1 MEHFL
6 NSYKMT
12 TEQEKQLRRE
22 IDHLEDQVLLLEKKN
37 ADLEGKARQA
47 DSVSQ
52 AKSDFLAMISHEIRT
67 PMNGVIGLSELL
79 LETELAP
86 RQKQFAELI
95 LSSAHNLL
103 ILINSLLDFSKIEA
117 DKLLLEIK
125 PFNLK
130 EQLAEI
136 MALYGLA
143 GKRKGLDVKLE
154 LDPGLAEC
162 YMGDAS
168 RIRQVLVNL
177 LGNAIKFTDQGTV
190 LLCVALKE
198 PEDPELIRFTLT
210 DSGPGIPEDKHDQL
224 FVAFSQIDNTSTR
237 QHGGTGLGLSICK
250 KLVELMDGTLDF
262 SSIEGLGSSFS
273 FTLRLARP
281 ETLEQKLQHDRSVQ
295 PLPESWNTNW
305 GTGFARILIVDD
317 DKTNRMVLEE
327 IFRKTD
333 ARIVTAEN
341 GEQAVQLC
349 RQQAF
354 DLILMDCRMPV
365 MDGFEATECIRKQL
379 NEVRSPGT
387 VIIALTADA
396 TLAAEKQCRQAG
408 MDGYLVK
415 PLDTTELQNVL
426 DSRVPDF
433 KLTILPKHRVMANR
447 YSARTTAMAAVD
459 LEILEK
465 LRLNIGDIK
474 PVISVFLNLLPG
486 RLKELENAV
495 GKQDSEQIEHIAH
508 TMRGSCGQ
516 FGAGSLAELF
526 SQAEDMARAN
536 NLSLMGQ
543 QYDRI
548 RRTAEE
554 VCVILKEQLD

>member
-379 NEVRSPGT
+379 NEVGSPGT

>member
-1 MEHFL
+1 
-6 NSYKMT
+6 MT

-22 IDHLEDQVLLLEKKN
+22 IDRLEDQVQLLEKKN
-37 ADLEGKARQA
+37 ADLAGKARQA

-86 RQKQFAELI
+86 RQKHFAELI

-103 ILINSLLDFSKIEA
+103 TLINSLLDFSKIEA

-154 LDPGLAEC
+154 LDPGLAER
-162 YMGDAS
+162 YLGDAF

-177 LGNAIKFTDQGTV
+177 LGNAVKFTDHGTV
-190 LLCVALKE
+190 LLSVTLKE
-198 PEDPELIRFTLT
+198 PENPDLIRFTLT

-250 KLVELMDGTLDF
+250 KLVELMDGTLGF
-262 SSIEGLGSSFS
+262 SSSEGQGSTFS

-281 ETLEQKLQHDRSVQ
+281 ETLEQKLQQDQSVQ
-295 PLPESWNTNW
+295 PLPGCCNTNG

-327 IFRKTD
+327 IFRKTN

-341 GEQAVQLC
+341 GDQAVQLC

-365 MDGFEATECIRKQL
+365 MDGFEATERIRKQQ
-379 NEVRSPGT
+379 NKVGSPGT
-387 VIIALTADA
+387 VIIALTADV
-396 TLAAEKQCRQAG
+396 TPAAETQCRQAG

-415 PLDTTELQNVL
+415 PLDTNKLQNVL
-426 DSRVPDF
+426 DSRVPDL
-433 KLTILPKHRVMANR
+433 KLKVLSKHGAMTNR
-447 YSARTTAMAAVD
+447 YYARTTAMGAID
-459 LEILEK
+459 LEKLEK
-465 LRLNIGDIK
+465 LRQNIGDIK

-486 RLKELENAV
+486 RLKELEKAV
-495 GKQDSEQIEHIAH
+495 DKQDSEEIEHVAH
-508 TMRGSCGQ
+508 TLKGSCSH
-516 FGAGSLAELF
+516 FGAGSLTELF
-526 SQAEDMARAN
+526 SQVEDMAREN
-536 NLSLMGQ
+536 NLAMMGQ
-543 QYDRI
+543 LCDKI
-548 RRTAEE
+548 RRSTEE